1 VAAIS
6 GRLHLASN
14 AVSEELGALVVFA
27 PAVSG

>member
-14 AVSEELGALVVFA
+14 AVSEELGVLVVFA